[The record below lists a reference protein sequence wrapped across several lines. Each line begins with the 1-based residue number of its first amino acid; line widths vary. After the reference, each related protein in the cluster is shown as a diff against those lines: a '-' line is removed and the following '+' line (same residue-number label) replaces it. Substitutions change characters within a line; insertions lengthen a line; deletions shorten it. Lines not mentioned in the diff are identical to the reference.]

1 MKGNEEQMDNKE
13 RSDFVAKVVSEVS
26 NGVVI
31 DYEDLPTYDLFLSQ
45 VVLYL
50 NDKCDDDKFTQSI
63 IQNYM
68 KNEVIMKTDGGK
80 KRGYTRDHIAQLLL
94 LSYMRPI
101 LSTDE
106 IKKVF
111 NLVLNNVNDEN
122 DNIISLEES
131 YRVFSEIQKE
141 CFDDFINI
149 QNINKDKFYSIIKN
163 SSISSKDEEKV
174 SVFILVMTLI
184 AEATAMK
191 KIAKKIIDTYP
202 FGE

>member
-1 MKGNEEQMDNKE
+1 MNSKE
-13 RSDFVAKVVSEVS
+13 RTEFIDKLVSDVSK
-26 NGVVI
+26 GVI
-31 DYEDLPTYDLFLSQ
+31 TDYEDLPQYDLFLSQ

-50 NDKCDDDKFTQSI
+50 NDKCEDEKFTQSI

-80 KRGYTRDHIAQLLL
+80 KRGYTKDHIAQLLL

-101 LSTDE
+101 LSTEE

-111 NLVLNNVNDEN
+111 NLVLNNVNDEA

-141 CFDDFINI
+141 CFNDFINI
-149 QNINKDKFYSIIKN
+149 ENINKEKFYSIIKD
-163 SSISSKDEEKV
+163 SSISEKDEEKV

-202 FGE
+202 FKE